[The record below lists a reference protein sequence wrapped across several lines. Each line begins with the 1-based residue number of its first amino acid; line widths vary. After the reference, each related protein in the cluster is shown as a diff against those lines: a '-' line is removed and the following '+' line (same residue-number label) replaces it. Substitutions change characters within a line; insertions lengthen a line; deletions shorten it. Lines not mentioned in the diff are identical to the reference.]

1 MFNTLF
7 RDLIVRSEMTTN
19 TLADL
24 YSTFQAFVQGSKSPS
39 GAKTAWNSS
48 KRLRWACSAT
58 DNKKPGGYPGKLFIE
73 RSTSGLKCR
82 C

>member
-24 YSTFQAFVQGSKSPS
+24 HSTFQAFVQGLQV
-39 GAKTAWNSS
+39 AFRRKTAWNSS

>member
-24 YSTFQAFVQGSKSPS
+24 YPTFQAFVQGLQVAFRRK
-39 GAKTAWNSS
+39 NS
-48 KRLRWACSAT
+48 LE
-58 DNKKPGGYPGKLFIE
+58 FV
-73 RSTSGLKCR
+73 
-82 C
+82 